1 MEILTYTDA
10 RANLKDVMERVVADH
25 EEVIV
30 TRKNGKPVVMM
41 SLDEWNAIRETMHLL
56 STPANARALR
66 ESIAQLDA
74 GKGSERE
81 LVDPAEA

>member
-1 MEILTYTDA
+1 MEVLNYTDA
-10 RANLKDVMERVVADH
+10 RARLKDVLDRVVEDH

-30 TRKNGKPVVMM
+30 TRKSGKPAVIV
-41 SLDEWNAIRETMHLL
+41 SLETWNAIRETLHLL

-74 GKGSERE
+74 GRGTERQLIE
-81 LVDPAEA
+81 PDAA

>member
-1 MEILTYTDA
+1 MEVLNYTDA
-10 RANLKDVMERVVADH
+10 RARLKDVLDRVVEDH
-25 EEVIV
+25 EEVVV
-30 TRKNGKPVVMM
+30 TRKNGKPAVIV
-41 SLDEWNAIRETMHLL
+41 SLDRWNAIRETLHLL

-81 LVDPAEA
+81 LIEPSRA